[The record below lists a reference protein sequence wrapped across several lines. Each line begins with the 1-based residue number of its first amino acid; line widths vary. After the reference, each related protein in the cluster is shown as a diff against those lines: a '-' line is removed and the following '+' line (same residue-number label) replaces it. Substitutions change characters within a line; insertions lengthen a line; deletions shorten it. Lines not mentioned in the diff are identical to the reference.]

1 MKTLLLFAT
10 LTASLCPLQ
19 ATAKIINMPKVD
31 LSANRHSIIRSAEVT
46 DTATRFNMSLLG
58 YPGAT
63 LMLDTMELVGSAT
76 GQKYPL
82 LRSDGYEIGS
92 QLCIDETGRYDFVFI
107 FPRLDP
113 TDTIVTM
120 REPNM
125 EIKKSAIDFKRY
137 VHLHDSE
144 TTGKYTTHISGHH
157 NGKSGFVGV
166 IEETSSPA
174 REEVSL
180 WIPVENGKFSATF
193 NTDKPVFYRLMDGS
207 KFFAGVVQGA
217 LFLPGES
224 YLECE
229 FITDDEGNV
238 SNTRINAPEGSMT
251 KSINDYE
258 THRYKTFAEAPCVIL
273 RDSLEKSRAYYLPKY
288 YELMEALDT
297 YPEKRDSLQDELREF
312 YAQKIY
318 HTPEGEAANAAVNN
332 FYTNEFSNALV
343 KEAAR
348 MNNLAGLFALVR
360 EVWQN
365 HDVSRYVDAYRRTY
379 LGMFPEHPYSKVLEE
394 LDDTFEPIVGNP
406 FNDFTAPA
414 LFGGEEYT
422 LSELVKGRPALIDLW
437 ASWCGPCRVTSCSMI
452 PVYNDYASKG
462 FIIVGVAR
470 ENTSPALAQA
480 AVKKDGYPWL
490 NLVEIDDKGGIWALY
505 RCPGAGG
512 ATFLIDKDGKIVAVD
527 PTADEVRQYLE
538 TTLKSD

>member
-1 MKTLLLFAT
+1 MKTLLLFT
-10 LTASLCPLQ
+10 TITASLCSLQ
-19 ATAKIINMPKVD
+19 VTAKIINIPKVD

-46 DTATRFNMSLLG
+46 DTATRFNMSLLD

-63 LMLDTMELVGSAT
+63 LMLDTMELVGTAT

-82 LRSDGYEIGS
+82 LRSDGYEVGS
-92 QLCIDETGRYDFVFI
+92 QVCIDETGRYDFIFT

-137 VHLHDSE
+137 VHLYDSG
-144 TTGKYTTHISGHH
+144 TIGKYTTRISGHH

-193 NTDKPVFYRLMDGS
+193 TTDKPVFYRLMDGS
-207 KFFAGVVQGA
+207 EFFAGVVQGTP
-217 LFLPGES
+217 FLPGES
-224 YLECE
+224 YLECD
-229 FITDDEGNV
+229 FITDNDGNI

-251 KSINDYE
+251 KSINNYE
-258 THRYKTFAEAPCVIL
+258 TYRYKTFDAAPCVVL
-273 RDSLEKSRAYYLPKY
+273 RDSLEKTRAYYLPRY
-288 YELMEALDT
+288 YEIKDALDK
-297 YPEKRDSLQDELREF
+297 YPEKGDSLREELREF

-318 HTPEGEAANAAVNN
+318 HTPEGEATNAAINN
-332 FYTNEFSNALV
+332 FYANEFSNALV
-343 KEAAR
+343 KEAMR

-365 HDVSRYVDAYRRTY
+365 HEVSRYVDAYRRTY
-379 LGMFPEHPYSKVLEE
+379 LGMFPEHPYSKILEE
-394 LDDTFEPIVGNP
+394 LDETFDPIVGNP

-437 ASWCGPCRVTSCSMI
+437 ASWCAPCRVTSRSMI
-452 PVYNDYASKG
+452 PIYNDYASKG

-470 ENTSPALAQA
+470 ENTLPDLAQA

-490 NLVEIDDKGGIWALY
+490 NLVEIDDKVGIWPLY
-505 RCPGAGG
+505 RRPGAGG
-512 ATFLIDKDGKIVAVD
+512 ATFLIDKEGKIVAVD